1 MSWLVV
7 MIVRRKNDGHRRVLV
22 LVELF
27 TIDVHNLR
35 YTRHSHELQRTS
47 PRVELTFKTL
57 VLTS

>member
-1 MSWLVV
+1 

-22 LVELF
+22 PVELF
-27 TIDVHNLR
+27 TIDVR

>member
-22 LVELF
+22 PVELF
-27 TIDVHNLR
+27 TIDVR

-57 VLTS
+57 ALTS